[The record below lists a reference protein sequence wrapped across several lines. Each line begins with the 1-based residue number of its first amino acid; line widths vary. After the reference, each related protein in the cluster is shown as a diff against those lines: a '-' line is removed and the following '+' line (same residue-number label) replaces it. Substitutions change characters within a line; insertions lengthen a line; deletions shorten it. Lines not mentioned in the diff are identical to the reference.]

1 MQTLIKTHK
10 MNRTYQENHFFVL
23 SKGNNAGRPMDKP
36 CPNCFVVISKC
47 LQEKQLLYWLC
58 YGLWQ
63 CGYFQPH
70 LCGSVIPFLRL
81 PELKSILRD
90 TRAKVELRVDEYGK
104 AVETLNKLLAI
115 QQNISHQQQLINL
128 TKKRLMWKLLG
139 YVK

>member
-10 MNRTYQENHFFVL
+10 MNRTYHGNHFFVL

-36 CPNCFVVISKC
+36 CPNCFVVITKC
-47 LQEKQLLYWLC
+47 PHEKQLLYWLF

-81 PELKSILRD
+81 PELKYIIGDS
-90 TRAKVELRVDEYGK
+90 RAKVELRKNKYDK
-104 AVETLNKLLAI
+104 AVETLNKLLSI
-115 QQNISHQQQLINL
+115 QQNISHQLQLINQA
-128 TKKRLMWKLLG
+128 KKSLIWKLLR
-139 YVK
+139 